1 MKPLPIRWKFALWG
15 AVLVGMVL
23 VAFAGVTFLN
33 LYREEIHSV
42 DLALETEAHHI
53 ATLTQ
58 PNILEKTLEELVQ
71 LQPWFAVAEFDDNG
85 RITRRSPSLPER
97 LARAALAEE
106 GVHTAR
112 AATGQA
118 WRLQTFRRG
127 AFTYVLGHALDE
139 VNDIARDLLFSYL
152 LSLPVAL
159 LVAAVGGWWVAG
171 RALRPLRDLTTAA
184 EAVRAERLDWRVPAL
199 AANDEIRRLADV
211 LNAMLG
217 RLEKSFQQSQRF
229 AADASHELRTPLTI
243 MHGEIEQLLRA
254 PHLDPSHEGTL
265 LSLQEE
271 IGRLNRIT
279 EHLLLLARFD
289 GGNAGMRREPV
300 DFSALVSGACE
311 DAELLASAH
320 DVELSSEI
328 APNITVT
335 GDDAHLRRVVLAL
348 LDNATRYNYAGGQ
361 VRCTLDARG
370 GNVELRVRNT
380 GPGIPE
386 ASRGQ
391 LFQRFF
397 RVDPARARGGH
408 GLGLSL
414 SREIARA
421 HGGSVELDRSA
432 PEGWTEFVV
441 TLPRVEIPETASVA
455 RENGN
460 VPR

>member
-15 AVLVGMVL
+15 AALVGMVL
-23 VAFAGVTFLN
+23 VAFAGVTLLN
-33 LYREEIHSV
+33 LYREELHSV
-42 DLALETEAHHI
+42 DLALETEARHI
-53 ATLTQ
+53 ETLTQ
-58 PNILEKTLEELVQ
+58 PDILEKTLEELVQ
-71 LQPWFAVAEFDDNG
+71 FQPWFAVAEFDADG
-85 RITRRSPSLPER
+85 RIARRSSGLPEP
-97 LARAALAEE
+97 LARAALARD

-112 AATGQA
+112 ATAGQA
-118 WRLQTFRRG
+118 WRIKTFRRG
-127 AFTYVLGHALDE
+127 AFTYVLAHALDE
-139 VNDIARDLLFSYL
+139 VNDITRDLLISYV

-171 RALRPLRDLTTAA
+171 RALRPLRELTTAA
-184 EAVRAERLDWRVPAL
+184 EGVRAERLDWRVPAS

-211 LNAMLG
+211 LNAMLA

-254 PHLDPSHEGTL
+254 PQLDPSHEGTL

-289 GGNAGMRREPV
+289 GGNAGIRREPV
-300 DFSALVSGACE
+300 DFSALISGACE

-320 DVELSSEI
+320 DVELSAEV
-328 APNITVT
+328 APNIMVT
-335 GDDAHLRRVVLAL
+335 GDAAHLRRVALAL
-348 LDNATRYNYAGGQ
+348 LDNATRYNYAGGK
-361 VRCTLDARG
+361 VRCTLDARDG
-370 GNVELRVRNT
+370 SAELRVGNT

-421 HGGSVELDRSA
+421 HGGSLELDRSA
-432 PEGWTEFVV
+432 PDDWTEFVV
-441 TLPRVEIPETASVA
+441 TLPRVAMSETAAGVGGSDVA
-455 RENGN
+455 RL
-460 VPR
+460 